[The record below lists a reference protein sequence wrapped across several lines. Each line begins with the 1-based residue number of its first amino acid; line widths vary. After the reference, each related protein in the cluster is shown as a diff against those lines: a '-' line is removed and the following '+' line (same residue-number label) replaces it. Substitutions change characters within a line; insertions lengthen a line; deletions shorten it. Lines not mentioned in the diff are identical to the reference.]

1 MAVGIETLKAS
12 IHSLVGIIVEG
23 IFLAKKAPVVIAE
36 ARDCDVAEGVALVV
50 QVATEEAPRVM
61 AALKA

>member
-1 MAVGIETLKAS
+1 MIGIDNLKAGIHSAVGIL
-12 IHSLVGIIVEG
+12 VEG
-23 IFLAKKAPVVIAE
+23 ILLAKKANVVIAE